1 MWTSSSSS
9 SILTFFSLVLLFSP
23 CVSSANVQQSFT
35 QCLTSNSD
43 PKFPISEAI
52 LTPDNASFLQ
62 VLNTYIRNRI
72 FLSPTTPKP
81 LLIVAAKHASHVQS
95 TVVCAKRVALEI
107 RIRSGG
113 HDYEGLSYV
122 SQQPFIILDLFNL
135 RAINVDIPT
144 ETASVEAGAT
154 MGELYYAIANQS
166 KTHAFP
172 AGVCPTLGAGGHI
185 SGGGYG
191 NLMRKFGLSVDHVLD
206 AQIVNVEGKILNR
219 QQMGEDLFWAIR
231 GGGGGSFGVILS
243 WKIKLVQVPATVTVF
258 EVGRK
263 IAEGAIDISWEWQNV
278 VDKLDENLYLR
289 MMMQTASEEN
299 GQKTGKATLVALF
312 LGPPEKLVE
321 IVNQNI
327 PSLKL
332 QRQECIEMSWIEST
346 LFWANFPNGTAPDAL
361 LKRDKPTGSYLK
373 RRSDYVRDVISK
385 KGIEDIWKVLIE
397 IGVGG
402 LTCNPQGGKMNEI
415 SETATPF
422 PHRAGVKF
430 MIQHSSNWK
439 EDGVEKEKI
448 ELSRKLYEA
457 MTPFVTKNP
466 REAFLNYRDIDV
478 GSSGN
483 WSLAEGKVY
492 GDRYFK
498 GNFERLVSVKT
509 KVDPQNFFRNEQS
522 IPTR

>member
-1 MWTSSSSS
+1 
-9 SILTFFSLVLLFSP
+9 
-23 CVSSANVQQSFT
+23 
-35 QCLTSNSD
+35 
-43 PKFPISEAI
+43 
-52 LTPDNASFLQ
+52 
-62 VLNTYIRNRI
+62 
-72 FLSPTTPKP
+72 
-81 LLIVAAKHASHVQS
+81 
-95 TVVCAKRVALEI
+95 
-107 RIRSGG
+107 
-113 HDYEGLSYV
+113 
-122 SQQPFIILDLFNL
+122 
-135 RAINVDIPT
+135 
-144 ETASVEAGAT
+144 
-154 MGELYYAIANQS
+154 
-166 KTHAFP
+166 
-172 AGVCPTLGAGGHI
+172 
-185 SGGGYG
+185 
-191 NLMRKFGLSVDHVLD
+191 
-206 AQIVNVEGKILNR
+206 
-219 QQMGEDLFWAIR
+219 
-231 GGGGGSFGVILS
+231 
-243 WKIKLVQVPATVTVF
+243 
-258 EVGRK
+258 
-263 IAEGAIDISWEWQNV
+263 
-278 VDKLDENLYLR
+278 